1 MVEAFA
7 EQKISHTNKHEV
19 EENLA
24 DDTISAFEG
33 IMANCSLN
41 LDEITDPFN
50 VILEKNKIV
59 SEDCFDITLSDIGN
73 FLI

>member
-1 MVEAFA
+1 MVEALA
-7 EQKISHTNKHEV
+7 EQKIGHANKHEV
-19 EENLA
+19 EA

-50 VILEKNKIV
+50 AILENKIV
-59 SEDCFDITLSDIGN
+59 S
-73 FLI
+73 